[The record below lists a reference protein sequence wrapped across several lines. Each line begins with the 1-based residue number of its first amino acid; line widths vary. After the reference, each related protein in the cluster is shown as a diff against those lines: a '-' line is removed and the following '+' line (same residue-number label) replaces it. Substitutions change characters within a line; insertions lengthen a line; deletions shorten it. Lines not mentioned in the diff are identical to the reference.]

1 MPPPTWVGSLP
12 AVNAGLN
19 TLALLL
25 LVGGWVLIRRGHRDA
40 HRRTML
46 VAFATSIV
54 FLACYLVYHAARHHY
69 TGAAQMRFAG
79 TGAIRIVYFTILI
92 SHVFLAAVVPV
103 LAIVTI
109 RRGLRQQWEVLQS
122 LRTFSRDCIQL
133 CGRPAEPAH
142 GAGAELR
149 RQRVA

>member
-1 MPPPTWVGSLP
+1 MPPPTWVASLP

-54 FLACYLVYHAARHHY
+54 FLTCYLVYHAARHHY

-79 TGAIRIVYFTILI
+79 TGAIRIVYFTILV

-109 RRGLRQQWEVLQS
+109 RRGLRQQWELHRRIAKVTFPIWVYVS
-122 LRTFSRDCIQL
+122 LTGVIIYLMLYHWNVR
-133 CGRPAEPAH
+133 
-142 GAGAELR
+142 
-149 RQRVA
+149 

>member
-92 SHVFLAAVVPV
+92 SHIFLAAVVPV

-109 RRGLRQQWEVLQS
+109 RRGLRQQWESHRRIAKVTFPIWVYVS
-122 LRTFSRDCIQL
+122 LTGVIIYLMLYHWNVQ
-133 CGRPAEPAH
+133 
-142 GAGAELR
+142 
-149 RQRVA
+149 